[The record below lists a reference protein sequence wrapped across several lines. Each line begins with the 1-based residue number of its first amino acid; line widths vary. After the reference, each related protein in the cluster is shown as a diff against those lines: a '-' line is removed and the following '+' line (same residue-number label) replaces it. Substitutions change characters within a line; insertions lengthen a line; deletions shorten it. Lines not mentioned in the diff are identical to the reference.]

1 MANIPQEYNNF
12 FLKDVSFMNLMTRR
26 IFNILIVANPYDAFM
41 LEDDGRV
48 DEKIFDEYIELGM
61 RYPPSFKQVSTT
73 EEANEVLR
81 STNVDLVICM
91 PGTADNDAFAVAREV
106 KGLNPGIPCVV
117 LTPFSHGI
125 TKRMQDEDMS
135 IFDYVFC
142 WLGNTNLILSIIK
155 LIEDR
160 MNIEHDIREAGVQMI
175 LLVEDNIRFYSSIL
189 PNLYNYILAQS
200 KRFSTEALNPHA
212 AAQRKRG
219 RPKVVLAT
227 NYEEAMQVYE
237 KYHDN
242 VLGVISDTRFPIHTP
257 QGRLSHVEEGDAE
270 AGLKLLKE
278 IRRKDEYVPLILQSS
293 ETVNQQKAWDEGFDF
308 LDKNSKKFN
317 VDLRH
322 LLEEHM
328 GFGDFIFRDPE
339 TKQEVARVSSLKELQ
354 DNIFKIPH
362 DSLMHHIRRNH
373 MSRWL
378 CARAIFPVS
387 QFLKHVTWHK
397 LQDVDAHRQII
408 FDAIVQYRRMKN
420 IGIVAVFDRLKFDR
434 YAHFARIGEG
444 SLGGKGR
451 GLAFLD
457 NIIKKHPELN
467 QYPNASVQIP
477 KTVVLCTDFFDE
489 FMDKNNLWT
498 IALSD
503 ASDEEILQHFLKAQL
518 PDVLI
523 ADFFT
528 FFEAIKSPIA
538 IRSSSLLEDSHYQP
552 FAGIYSTYMIPYLDD
567 KYEMLR
573 MLACAIKSVYAS
585 VYYRDSK
592 AYMTATQNVIDQE
605 KMAVILQ
612 EVVGKQ
618 YGDLYY
624 PSFSGVLRS
633 LNYYPIG
640 DETAEEGIASL
651 ALGLGKYIVDG
662 GQTLRVSPY
671 HPHQVLQTS
680 EMETALSETQTRFY
694 ALDMSHVSDDFK
706 VDDGFNIKKV
716 RVKQA
721 DQDGSL
727 NYIASTYD
735 PVDQVIRP
743 GLYEGGRKVISFDGV
758 LQQGVFPL
766 PELLQ
771 MAQKYGAEEMKRPVE
786 IEFACNLAPSNLP
799 QLGEAIPTG
808 YGAATSPQS
817 GQALAT
823 EYGAATSPQSGQA
836 LATEYGAATSPQSG
850 GLRGAFY
857 LLQIRPIVDSK
868 QVLDEDLQKIPDEEC
883 LLRSYNSLGH
893 GISEDVVDVVYVKA
907 DENFTAANNPQIAG
921 EIEQINRKFLNEG
934 KNYVLIGP
942 GRWGSSD
949 YWLGIPVKW
958 PHISAARVIVEAGL
972 KNYHVDPSQGT
983 HFFQNL
989 TSFGVGYFTINTYT
1003 GDGVMQQAVLDAM
1016 PAVEETAHVRHVR
1029 FDRPLKIMM
1038 DGKKQTGV
1046 VLLPQ

>member
-1 MANIPQEYNNF
+1 MATIPQEWNQFY
-12 FLKDVSFMNLMTRR
+12 LKDVSFVNLMTRR
-26 IFNILIVANPYDAFM
+26 IFNVLIVANPYDAFM

-48 DEKIFDEYIELGM
+48 DEKIFDEYTELGM
-61 RYPPSFKQVSTT
+61 RYPPTFTQVSTT
-73 EEANEVLR
+73 EEANHVLQN
-81 STNVDLVICM
+81 TNVDLVICM
-91 PGTADNDAFAVAREV
+91 PGTADNDAFTVAREV
-106 KGLNPGIPCVV
+106 KMKNPGIPCVV

-155 LIEDR
+155 MIEDQ
-160 MNIEHDIREAGVQMI
+160 MNIDHDISEAGVQMI

-227 NYEEAMQVYE
+227 NYEEAWAIYE

-242 VLGVISDTRFPIHTP
+242 VLGVISDTRFPIETP
-257 QGRLSHVEEGDAE
+257 IGRLSHVEEGDAE
-270 AGLKLLKE
+270 AGLRLLKE

-293 ETVNQQKAWDEGFDF
+293 ETVNRQKAWDCGFDF

-328 GFGDFIFRDPE
+328 GFGDFVFRDPE
-339 TKQEVARVSSLKELQ
+339 TKEEVARVASLKELQ

-420 IGIVAVFDRLKFDR
+420 IGVVAVFDRLKFDR
-434 YAHFARIGEG
+434 YAHFARIGDG

-457 NIIKKHPELN
+457 NIIKRHPELN
-467 QYPNASVQIP
+467 QFENASVQIP

-489 FMDKNNLWT
+489 FMDKNNLWG

-503 ASDEEILQHFLKAQL
+503 ASDDEILQHFLKAQL
-518 PDVLI
+518 PDALI

-528 FFEAIKSPIA
+528 FFDAIKSPIA
-538 IRSSSLLEDSHYQP
+538 VRSSSLLEDSHYQP
-552 FAGIYSTYMIPYLDD
+552 FAGIYSTYMIPYLED
-567 KYEMLR
+567 KYDMLR

-585 VYYRDSK
+585 VYYHDSK

-612 EVVGKQ
+612 EVVGQ
-618 YGDLYY
+618 QHGDLYY

-671 HPHQVLQTS
+671 HPNQVLQTS
-680 EMETALSETQTRFY
+680 EMETALRDTQTRFY
-694 ALDMSHVSDDFK
+694 ALDMSHVGDDFK
-706 VDDGFNIKKV
+706 VDDGFNIKSL

-735 PVDQVIRP
+735 PADQVIRD
-743 GLYEGGRKVISFDGV
+743 GLYEGGRKIISFCGV

-771 MAQKYGAEEMKRPVE
+771 LSQKLGADEMRRPVE
-786 IEFACNLAPSNLP
+786 IEFACNIDSSVP
-799 QLGEAIPTG
+799 GKPTG
-808 YGAATSPQS
+808 D
-817 GQALAT
+817 
-823 EYGAATSPQSGQA
+823 
-836 LATEYGAATSPQSG
+836 
-850 GLRGAFY
+850 FY

-868 QVLDEDLQKIPDEEC
+868 QVLDEDLQKIPDEQC

-893 GISEDVVDVVYVKA
+893 GISEDVTDVVYVKT
-907 DENFTAANNPQIAG
+907 DENFTAANNPTIAS
-921 EIEQINRKFLNEG
+921 EIEQINRKFLDEN

-989 TSFGVGYFTINTYT
+989 TSFGVGYFTINTFT
-1003 GDGVMQQAVLDAM
+1003 GDGVMQKDILDQM
-1016 PAVEETAHVRHVR
+1016 PAIEETAHVRHVR
-1029 FDRPLKIMM
+1029 FERPLKVMM
-1038 DGKKQTGV
+1038 DGKKQQGV
-1046 VLLPQ
+1046 VLLPTESVE

>member
-1 MANIPQEYNNF
+1 MANVPQEFNTFY
-12 FLKDVSFMNLMTRR
+12 LKDVSFVNLMTRR
-26 IFNILIVANPYDAFM
+26 IFNVLIVANPYDAFM

-48 DEKIFDEYIELGM
+48 DEKIIDEYTELGM
-61 RYPPSFKQVSTT
+61 RFPPIFTQVSTI
-73 EEANEVLR
+73 EEARHVLDET
-81 STNVDLVICM
+81 SIDLVICM
-91 PGTADNDAFAVAREV
+91 PGTADNDAFTVAREV
-106 KGLNPGIPCVV
+106 KAIQPSVLCVV

-125 TKRMQDEDMS
+125 TKRMQNEDMT

-155 LIEDR
+155 LIEDK
-160 MNIEHDIREAGVQMI
+160 MNIEHDIEEAGVQMI
-175 LLVEDNIRFYSSIL
+175 LLVEDNIRFYSSVL
-189 PNLYNYILAQS
+189 PNLYNYILQQS
-200 KRFSTEALNPHA
+200 KNFSTEALNPHA

-227 NYEEAMQVYE
+227 NYEEAMQIYE
-237 KYHDN
+237 KYAEN
-242 VLGVISDTRFPIHTP
+242 TLGVISDTRFPMQTP
-257 QGRLSHVEEGDAE
+257 IGRLSHVEEGDPE
-270 AGLKLLKE
+270 AGLKLLRA
-278 IRRKDEYVPLILQSS
+278 IRQHDEYVPLILESS
-293 ETVNQQKAWDEGFDF
+293 EVENREKAWAEGFDF

-317 VDLRH
+317 VDLRKMI
-322 LLEEHM
+322 EEHL
-328 GFGDFIFRDPE
+328 GFGDFIFRDPNTHE
-339 TKQEVARVSSLKELQ
+339 EVARVKTLKELQ

-387 QFLKHVTWHK
+387 QFLKQVTWHK

-420 IGIVAVFDRLKFDR
+420 IGVVAVFDRLKFDR

-457 NIIKKHPELN
+457 NIIKRHPELN
-467 QYPNASVQIP
+467 QFGNATVQIP
-477 KTVVLCTDFFDE
+477 KTVVLCTDFFDR
-489 FMDKNNLWT
+489 FMDDNNLWS

-503 ASDEEILQHFLKAQL
+503 APDEVILQHFLKAQL
-518 PDVLI
+518 PDDLI
-523 ADFFT
+523 EDFFI
-528 FFEAIKSPIA
+528 FFDAIKTPIA

-552 FAGIYSTYMIPYLDD
+552 FAGIYSTYMIPWLDD

-612 EVVGKQ
+612 EVVGHR

-624 PSFSGVLRS
+624 PTFSGVLRS

-671 HPHQVLQTS
+671 HPNQVLQTS
-680 EMETALSETQTRFY
+680 EMETALRDTQTRFY
-694 ALDMSHVSDDFK
+694 ALDMSHVGDDFK
-706 VDDGFNIKKV
+706 VDDGFNIKNLRV
-716 RVKQA
+716 RQA
-721 DQDGSL
+721 DADGSL
-727 NYIASTYD
+727 TFIASTYD
-735 PVDQVIRP
+735 PMDQVIRD
-743 GLYEGGRKVISFDGV
+743 GIYEGGRKIISFCGV

-771 MAQKYGAEEMKRPVE
+771 MSQKLGAEEMRRPVE
-786 IEFACNLAPSNLP
+786 IEFACNLNDDRT
-799 QLGEAIPTG
+799 GE
-808 YGAATSPQS
+808 
-817 GQALAT
+817 
-823 EYGAATSPQSGQA
+823 
-836 LATEYGAATSPQSG
+836 
-850 GLRGAFY
+850 FY

-868 QVLDEDLQKIPDEEC
+868 QVLDEDLQQIPDEQC
-883 LLRSYNSLGH
+883 LLRSHNSLGH
-893 GISEDVVDVVYVKA
+893 GISEDVVDVVYVKT
-907 DENFTAANNPQIAG
+907 DENFTAANNPMIAD
-921 EIEQINRKFLNEG
+921 EIERINRKFLNED
-934 KNYVLIGP
+934 KNYILIGP

-958 PHISAARVIVEAGL
+958 PHISGARVIVEAGL

-1003 GDGVMQQAVLDAM
+1003 GDGVLQKEILDSM
-1016 PAVEETAHVRHVR
+1016 PAVEETEHVRHVR
-1029 FDRPLKIMM
+1029 FERPLKVMM

-1046 VLLPQ
+1046 VLLPQEETEEPA